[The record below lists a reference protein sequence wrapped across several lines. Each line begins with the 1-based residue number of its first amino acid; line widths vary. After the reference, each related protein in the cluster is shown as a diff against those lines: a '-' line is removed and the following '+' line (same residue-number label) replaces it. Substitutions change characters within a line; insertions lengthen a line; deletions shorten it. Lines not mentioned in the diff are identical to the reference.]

1 MMRCWFFILLL
12 SLCLQARS
20 QEPYVIETSDI
31 TRFWQAFDQLANAGS
46 KEDSIQIIRDHYI
59 NQASKHFREF
69 LKVRKFTAEE
79 YVEKIGLYPLFWKS
93 VRPLTEGIDKRKG
106 EIDKIFQQLEVVI
119 PNFRQPD
126 VCFAIGTL
134 RTGGTTSKNL
144 LLIGADI
151 AASDSTVE
159 KSELSPWLRSVIGNT
174 GDIVAMV
181 AHETIHTH
189 QINYRKTTLLTGSI
203 KEGVADFITDR
214 FLGLNINR
222 PLHDYGNA
230 RECELWT
237 EFETSM
243 KTVPG
248 DYSLWLYGG
257 KSSGAR
263 PADLGYYIGYK
274 IAEAYYDQAT
284 NKEAAIKTLLN
295 QKKYPEIFRRSGY
308 SQKACSR

>member
-1 MMRCWFFILLL
+1 MRYWLSAILL
-12 SLCLQARS
+12 SLCFHAKS
-20 QEPYVIETSDI
+20 QEDYLIETSDI
-31 TRFWQAFDQLANAGS
+31 TRFWQAFDLLAKADS
-46 KEDSIQIIRDHYI
+46 HEDSIRVIQEHYI
-59 NQASKHFREF
+59 DKASKHFREF

-79 YVEKIGLYPLFWKS
+79 YVKKIELYPRFWKS
-93 VRPLTEGIDKRKG
+93 VRPLAEGIARRKA
-106 EIDKIFQQLEVVI
+106 EIDKVFEQLSEVI

-159 KSELSPWLRSVIGNT
+159 KSELSPWLKSVIGNT

-189 QINYRKTTLLTGSI
+189 QINYRKTTLLTGSL

-222 PLHDYGNA
+222 KLHHYGNS

-237 EFETSM
+237 EFEASM
-243 KTVPG
+243 KTAPK
-248 DYSLWLYGG
+248 DYSQWLYGG
-257 KSSGAR
+257 NSSRER

-284 NKEAAIKTLLN
+284 DKETAVKTLLN
-295 QKKYPEIFRRSGY
+295 QKKYPEVFRKSGY
-308 SQKACSR
+308 NQKACSR